1 MDWKISN
8 GLVAGKNIMSLKQE
22 EAELTSVWAEWKND
36 IFIIYKN
43 RNLKRKGS
51 RMIFF
56 QDTKS
61 LCQGY

>member
-43 RNLKRKGS
+43 RNLK
-51 RMIFF
+51 
-56 QDTKS
+56 
-61 LCQGY
+61 